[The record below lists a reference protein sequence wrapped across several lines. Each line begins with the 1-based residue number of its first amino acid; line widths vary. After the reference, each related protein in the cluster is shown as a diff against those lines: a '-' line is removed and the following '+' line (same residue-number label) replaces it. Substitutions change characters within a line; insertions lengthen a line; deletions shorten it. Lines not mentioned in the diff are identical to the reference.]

1 MTSWLLPVLFTASA
15 CMAGPACL
23 EPANRYANP
32 IFAATSRKDNIQFGQ
47 NKNPL
52 FNNRVDKL
60 LMNVFQPK
68 GDPCSKRPLVLFMH
82 GGWMQSGDH
91 NGENASAEQFAKR
104 GFVSASIGYRLGIG
118 GTFTP
123 KNFATPGFMAT
134 QDARA
139 AIRYFRKHAV
149 EYGID
154 TNFIYLGGCSAG
166 AYASL
171 FTAYLDKK
179 GEIPAFVDS
188 GALAGGIEGKSGT
201 PGFSSRFNGVLALSG
216 GVLDTGWI
224 NRGDVS
230 LVAAQCSDDPMVP
243 SGGDQ
248 LLNPN
253 TQVPFIRS
261 FGATAIK
268 TRAENVGVKTSMLT
282 YQGDC
287 HCPHPVG
294 PDGIDSTMDF
304 FGKSLYNL
312 MIGPTSSQPRKRI
325 ELGMRD
331 FLPPSKGERILDLA
345 GKSMDTDGIGRLSW
359 VQESVKTGRYLQRN

>member
-1 MTSWLLPVLFTASA
+1 MKTWLLPLFFTASA
-15 CMAGPACL
+15 CLAGPACL

-32 IFAATSRKDNIQFGQ
+32 IFDATTRKDNIQYGQ

-91 NGENASAEQFAKR
+91 NGENESAEQFAKR

-118 GTFTP
+118 GTFSP
-123 KNFATPGFMAT
+123 KNFVTPGFMAT

-139 AIRYFRKHAV
+139 AIRYFRKHAK

-154 TNFIYLGGCSAG
+154 TGFIYLGGCSAG

-171 FTAYLDKK
+171 LTAYLDKTA
-179 GEIPAFVDS
+179 EIPASVDS
-188 GALAGGIEGKSGT
+188 GALEGT

-216 GVLDTGWI
+216 GLLDTNWMD
-224 NRGDVS
+224 RGDVS
-230 LVAAQCSDDPMVP
+230 LVAVQCSADPLVP

-268 TRAENVGVKTSMLT
+268 TRADNLGINASLLT
-282 YQGDC
+282 YRGDC
-287 HCPHPVG
+287 HCPRPVG

-312 MIGPTSSQPRKRI
+312 MTVPAGSLPRKTV
-325 ELGMRD
+325 ELGMGD
-331 FLPPSKGERILDLA
+331 FLSPSKGERIHDLA
-345 GKSMDTDGIGRLSW
+345 GKRMVAEGIGQVS
-359 VQESVKTGRYLQRN
+359 QAQGNFKTGLYLLRK

>member
-1 MTSWLLPVLFTASA
+1 
-15 CMAGPACL
+15 MAGPACL
-23 EPANRYANP
+23 EPSNRYANP
-32 IFAATSRKDNIQFGQ
+32 IFAGTTRKDNIQFGQ
-47 NKNPL
+47 NRNPL

-68 GDPCSKRPLVLFMH
+68 GDPCSRRPLVLFMH
-82 GGWMQSGDH
+82 GGWMQAGDH
-91 NGENASAEQFAKR
+91 NGENESAEQFAKR

-139 AIRYFRKHAV
+139 AIRYFRKHAS

-166 AYASL
+166 AFASL
-171 FTAYLDKK
+171 LTAYLDKK
-179 GEIPAFVDS
+179 GEIPASVDS
-188 GALAGGIEGKSGT
+188 GALEGGIEGKSGT

-216 GVLDTGWI
+216 GLLDTSWMD
-224 NRGDVS
+224 RGDVS
-230 LVAAQCSDDPMVP
+230 LVAVQCSADPLVP
-243 SGGDQ
+243 SGGAQ

-261 FGATAIK
+261 FGATAVK
-268 TRAENVGVKTSMLT
+268 TRAENLGIKASLLT

-294 PDGIDSTMDF
+294 PDGIDSTLDF

-312 MIGPTSSQPRKRI
+312 MIGPAGTVPRKPV
-325 ELGMRD
+325 ELGMAD
-331 FLPPSKGERILDLA
+331 FLPPIKGTSIHDAA
-345 GKSMDTDGIGRLSW
+345 GKGKDTDGIGLLSS
-359 VQESVKTGRYLQRN
+359 VQGNGDRKPRTRK